1 MSARIGPSRRR
12 LEDDGARMAG
22 AGFPSA
28 ELRSFATGGADFVW
42 NADDLVAAVAAP
54 EPGGSAGAALGALAA
69 LGWPARRR
77 HRVSTSALG

>member
-1 MSARIGPSRRR
+1 
-12 LEDDGARMAG
+12 MAG